1 MASFLSTFFN
11 NLLRARSII
20 SASISA
26 YLMAMVKSPSCA
38 DSVLLFLS
46 IFILDVLEAV
56 VLLLSSPLIRT
67 NNRPGITFG
76 LVLPSMLL
84 KKFGELDVLV
94 EVTVFNADDVDVD
107 AKSGG

>member
-38 DSVLLFLS
+38 DSVLLLLS
-46 IFILDVLEAV
+46 ILDVLVAV
-56 VLLLSSPLIRT
+56 VLLLSSLLIRT

-84 KKFGELDVLV
+84 RKFGELDVLV